1 METEKKLSSDS
12 KTPVSREK
20 LYEEV
25 WAEPMTKV
33 ALKYGVSSSY
43 MARVCTWLNVPRPE
57 RGYWAKRAVGKSA
70 KQSPL
75 PEAEP
80 GDELEWS
87 RYGQVRRAKLPIPKP
102 PQKMKLKLRNRSEL
116 PERHPLLQGA
126 QQYFDEARETN
137 NGYLRPSKRLM
148 VDVIAS
154 KQTCSRA
161 LDVANE
167 LFLLFE
173 ERGYP
178 ISFARHGMG
187 LQRSDIDEREKG
199 GKDRNY
205 SVLWSPSRVTIVTIG
220 SVLIGLTIF
229 EMSENVE
236 VQYQDGKYFRAL
248 ELPVRKTRRY
258 ENYSWTSMD
267 DLPSGRLCIQ
277 AYSPYQTADWTR
289 QWRETKAGDFPGKLS
304 AIVKELKRETATIVQ
319 LVEEG
324 ERKAEI
330 ERKEWEAKQII
341 WRREEAERRRV
352 KAIKDSQEELA
363 EIIKAWV
370 KAKGIGDFFAD
381 IERRAAHLDEELKAI
396 VLERLTQARTLID
409 RTDALQLLV
418 AWKTPEERTEVSR
431 SILGKWR

>member
-1 METEKKLSSDS
+1 MENKRNGKKEEG
-12 KTPVSREK
+12 PVSREQ
-20 LYEEV
+20 LYAEV
-25 WAEPMTKV
+25 WSEPMTKV
-33 ALKYGVSSSY
+33 ALKYNVSSSF

-57 RGYWAKRAVGKSA
+57 RGYWAKLAVGKTTRRP
-70 KQSPL
+70 PL

-80 GDELEWS
+80 GDELEWN
-87 RYGQVRRAKLPIPKP
+87 RYGQPRRAKLPLPKP
-102 PQKMKLKLRNRSEL
+102 PRKRKSRLRDRSEL

-126 QQYFDEARETN
+126 QQYFDEARETSS
-137 NGYLRPSKRLM
+137 GYLRPSKRLM

-173 ERGYP
+173 ERGYTV
-178 ISFARHGMG
+178 SFERHGLG
-187 LQRSDIDEREKG
+187 LRRYGVDEREKG

-205 SVLWSPSRVTIVTIG
+205 SDLWSPSRDTIVTIG

-229 EMSENVE
+229 EMSEYVE
-236 VQYQDGKYFRAL
+236 AKYQDGKYVHVS
-248 ELPVRKTRRY
+248 ELPVRKARRY
-258 ENYSWTSMD
+258 ESYSWTSMH

-277 AYSPYQTADWTR
+277 AYSPYQRADWKR

-304 AIVKELKRETATIVQ
+304 AIVKELKRETATIAQ

-330 ERKEWEAKQII
+330 ERKEWEAKQVI
-341 WRREEAERRRV
+341 WRREEEERRRV
-352 KAIKDSQEELA
+352 KAIKESREELS

-370 KAKGIGDFFAD
+370 KAKGIEDFFAD
-381 IERRAAHLDEELKAI
+381 VERRAANLEEEQKAV
-396 VLERLTQARTLID
+396 VLERLAQARTLID
-409 RTDALQLLV
+409 STDALQWLA
-418 AWKTPEERTEVSR
+418 AWKTPEERKS
-431 SILGKWR
+431 SYNHYGY

>member
-1 METEKKLSSDS
+1 MGKYPPDNKDTR
-12 KTPVSREK
+12 VSREQ

-33 ALKYGVSSSY
+33 ALKYGVSSSF

-57 RGYWAKRAVGKSA
+57 RGYWAKLAVGKST
-70 KQSPL
+70 KQPPL

-80 GDELEWS
+80 GDELEWN
-87 RYGQVRRAKLPIPKP
+87 RYGPARRAKLPIPKP
-102 PQKMKLKLRNRSEL
+102 PRKRKSRLRDRSEL

-126 QQYFDEARETN
+126 QQYFDEARETC

-154 KQTCSRA
+154 KQACSRA

-178 ISFARHGMG
+178 VSFERHGLG
-187 LQRSDIDEREKG
+187 LRRSAVDEREKG
-199 GKDRNY
+199 GRDRNY
-205 SVLWSPSRVTIVTIG
+205 SELWSPSRDTIVTIG

-236 VQYQDGKYFRAL
+236 AKYQDGKYVRVS

-258 ENYSWTSMD
+258 ESYSWTSMH

-277 AYSPYQTADWTR
+277 AYSPYQRASWQR
-289 QWRETKAGDFPGKLS
+289 QWRETKAGDFPVKLS

-324 ERKAEI
+324 ERKAEF
-330 ERKEWEAKQII
+330 ERKEWEAQQII
-341 WRREEAERRRV
+341 WRREEEERRRV
-352 KAIKDSQEELA
+352 KAIKESREELA

-370 KAKGIGDFFAD
+370 KAKGIEEFFAD
-381 IERRAAHLDEELKAI
+381 IERRAANLDEEQKTI
-396 VLERLTQARTLID
+396 VMERLNQARTLID
-409 RTDALQLLV
+409 STDALQWLA
-418 AWKTPEERTEVSR
+418 AWKTPEERKS
-431 SILGKWR
+431 SYNQYGY

>member
-1 METEKKLSSDS
+1 METEKNSSSDS
-12 KTPVSREK
+12 KTPVSREQ
-20 LYEEV
+20 LYKEV
-25 WAEPMTKV
+25 WAEPMTTV
-33 ALKYGVSSSY
+33 ALRYKVSSSFL
-43 MARVCTWLNVPRPE
+43 ARVCTWLNVPRPE
-57 RGYWAKRAVGKSA
+57 RGYWAKLAVGKVS
-70 KQSPL
+70 KQPPL

-80 GDELEWS
+80 GDELEWN
-87 RYGQVRRAKLPIPKP
+87 RHGQARRAKPPMPKP
-102 PQKMKLKLRNRSEL
+102 PNKRKSRLRGRSEL

-126 QQYFDEARETN
+126 QQYFDEARETS

-178 ISFARHGMG
+178 VSFERHGLG
-187 LQRSDIDEREKG
+187 LRRSGVDEREKG
-199 GKDRNY
+199 GRNQNY
-205 SVLWSPSRVTIVTIG
+205 SDLWSPSRDTIVTIG

-236 VQYQDGKYFRAL
+236 AKYQDGKYVRVSD
-248 ELPVRKTRRY
+248 LPVRKQRRY
-258 ENYSWTSMD
+258 ESYSWTSMH

-277 AYSPYQTADWTR
+277 AYSPYHRADWKR
-289 QWRETKAGDFPGKLS
+289 QWREMKAGDFPGKLS
-304 AIVKELKRETATIVQ
+304 AIVKELKRETATISQ

-341 WRREEAERRRV
+341 WRREEEERRRV
-352 KAIKDSQEELA
+352 KAIKESQEELS

-370 KAKGIGDFFAD
+370 KVKGIEDFFAD
-381 IERRAAHLDEELKAI
+381 VERRAANLDEEQKAI

-409 RTDALQLLV
+409 STDALQWLA
-418 AWKTPEERTEVSR
+418 AWKTPEERKNS
-431 SILGKWR
+431 SNKYGY

>member
-1 METEKKLSSDS
+1 MVDYPSTRKDE
-12 KTPVSREK
+12 TPVSREQ

-33 ALKYGVSSSY
+33 ALKYGVSSSF

-57 RGYWAKRAVGKSA
+57 RGYWAKLAVGKST
-70 KQSPL
+70 KQPPL
-75 PEAEP
+75 PDAEP
-80 GDELEWS
+80 GDELEWN
-87 RYGQVRRAKLPIPKP
+87 RYGPARRAKLPVPKP
-102 PQKMKLKLRNRSEL
+102 PRKRKSRLRNRSEL

-126 QQYFDEARETN
+126 QQYFDEARETS

-178 ISFARHGMG
+178 VAFERHGLG
-187 LQRSDIDEREKG
+187 LRRYGVDEREKG
-199 GKDRNY
+199 GRDRNY
-205 SVLWSPSRVTIVTIG
+205 SELWSPSRDTIVTIG

-236 VQYQDGKYFRAL
+236 AKYQDGKYVRVS

-258 ENYSWTSMD
+258 ESYSWTSMH

-277 AYSPYQTADWTR
+277 AYSPYQRANWQR
-289 QWRETKAGDFPGKLS
+289 QWWETKAGDFPGKLS

-330 ERKEWEAKQII
+330 ERKEWEAKQVI
-341 WRREEAERRRV
+341 WRREEEERRRV
-352 KAIKDSQEELA
+352 KAIKESREELS

-370 KAKGIGDFFAD
+370 KAKGIEDFFAD
-381 IERRAAHLDEELKAI
+381 VERRAANLDEEQKTI
-396 VLERLTQARTLID
+396 VLERLNQARTLID
-409 RTDALQLLV
+409 STDALQWLA
-418 AWKTPEERTEVSR
+418 AWKTPEERKNSYNQY
-431 SILGKWR
+431 GY

>member
-1 METEKKLSSDS
+1 MEEITSS
-12 KTPVSREK
+12 KNKAPVSREQ

-33 ALKYGVSSSY
+33 ALKYGVSSSF

-57 RGYWAKRAVGKSA
+57 RGYWAKLAAGKIS
-70 KQSPL
+70 KQPPL

-80 GDELEWS
+80 GDELEWN
-87 RYGQVRRAKLPIPKP
+87 RYGRARRAKLPLPKP
-102 PQKMKLKLRNRSEL
+102 PRKKKSKRRDRSEL
-116 PERHPLLQGA
+116 PERHLLLQGA
-126 QQYFDEARETN
+126 QQYFDEARETS
-137 NGYLRPSKRLM
+137 NGYLKPSKRLM

-178 ISFARHGMG
+178 VAFERHGLG
-187 LQRSDIDEREKG
+187 LRRYGVDEREKG
-199 GKDRNY
+199 GKERNY
-205 SVLWSPSRVTIVTIG
+205 SDLWSPSRDTIVTIG

-236 VQYQDGKYFRAL
+236 AKYQDGKYIRVS
-248 ELPVRKTRRY
+248 ELPVRKTRRD
-258 ENYSWTSMD
+258 ESYSWTSMH

-277 AYSPYQTADWTR
+277 AYSPYRRADWKR

-304 AIVKELKRETATIVQ
+304 AIVKELKRETATIAQ

-330 ERKEWEAKQII
+330 ERKEWEAQQII
-341 WRREEAERRRV
+341 WRREEEERRRV
-352 KAIKDSQEELA
+352 KAIKESREELT

-370 KAKGIGDFFAD
+370 KAKGIKEFFAD
-381 IERRAAHLDEELKAI
+381 VERRAANLEEGQKAV

-409 RTDALQLLV
+409 STDALQWLA
-418 AWKTPEERTEVSR
+418 AWKTPEERKS
-431 SILGKWR
+431 SYNQYSF

>member
-1 METEKKLSSDS
+1 MSAGRKA
-12 KTPVSREK
+12 PVSREQ
-20 LYEEV
+20 LYAEV

-33 ALKYGVSSSY
+33 ALKYGVSSSF

-57 RGYWAKRAVGKSA
+57 RGYWAKLAVGKMS
-70 KQSPL
+70 KQPLL

-80 GDELEWS
+80 GDELEWN
-87 RYGQVRRAKLPIPKP
+87 RYGQARRAKLPLPKP
-102 PQKMKLKLRNRSEL
+102 PRKKKSKRRDRSEL

-126 QQYFDEARETN
+126 RQYFDEARETSN
-137 NGYLRPSKRLM
+137 RYLRPSKRLM

-178 ISFARHGMG
+178 VAFERHGLG
-187 LQRSDIDEREKG
+187 LRRYGVDEREKG
-199 GKDRNY
+199 GRDRNY
-205 SVLWSPSRVTIVTIG
+205 SDLWSPSRDTIVTIG

-236 VQYQDGKYFRAL
+236 VKYQDGEYVRVS
-248 ELPVRKTRRY
+248 ELPVRNTRRY
-258 ENYSWTSMD
+258 ESYSWTSMH

-277 AYSPYQTADWTR
+277 AYSPYRRADWKR
-289 QWRETKAGDFPGKLS
+289 QWRETKAGDFPGNLS
-304 AIVKELKRETATIVQ
+304 AIVKELKRETATIAQ

-330 ERKEWEAKQII
+330 ERKEWEAQQII
-341 WRREEAERRRV
+341 RRREEEERRRV
-352 KAIKDSQEELA
+352 KAIKESREELA

-370 KAKGIGDFFAD
+370 KAKGIEDFFAD
-381 IERRAAHLDEELKAI
+381 VERRAANLEEGQKAV
-396 VLERLTQARTLID
+396 VLERLAQARTLID
-409 RTDALQLLV
+409 STDALQWLAV
-418 AWKTPEERTEVSR
+418 WKTPEERKS
-431 SILGKWR
+431 SYNQYGF

>member
-1 METEKKLSSDS
+1 MVDYPSTRKYE
-12 KTPVSREK
+12 TPVSREQ

-33 ALKYGVSSSY
+33 ALKYGVSSSF

-57 RGYWAKRAVGKSA
+57 RGYWAKLAVGKST
-70 KQSPL
+70 KQPPL
-75 PEAEP
+75 PEPEP
-80 GDELEWS
+80 GDELEWN
-87 RYGQVRRAKLPIPKP
+87 RYGPARRAKLPVPKP
-102 PQKMKLKLRNRSEL
+102 PRKRKSRLHNRSEL

-126 QQYFDEARETN
+126 QQYFDEARETS

-178 ISFARHGMG
+178 VAFERHGLG
-187 LQRSDIDEREKG
+187 LRRYGVDEREKG
-199 GKDRNY
+199 GRDRNY
-205 SVLWSPSRVTIVTIG
+205 SELWSPSRDTIVTIG

-229 EMSENVE
+229 EMTENAE
-236 VQYQDGKYFRAL
+236 AKYQDGKYVRVS

-258 ENYSWTSMD
+258 ESYSWTSMH

-277 AYSPYQTADWTR
+277 AYSPYRRADWQR
-289 QWRETKAGDFPGKLS
+289 QWREAKAGDFPGKLS
-304 AIVKELKRETATIVQ
+304 AIVKELKREAATIVQ
-319 LVEEG
+319 LVAEG

-330 ERKEWEAKQII
+330 EHKEWEAKQVI
-341 WRREEAERRRV
+341 WRREEEERRRV
-352 KAIKDSQEELA
+352 KAIKDSREELA

-370 KAKGIGDFFAD
+370 KAKGIEDFLAD
-381 IERRAAHLDEELKAI
+381 VERRAANLDEEQKAI
-396 VLERLTQARTLID
+396 VMERLAQARRLID
-409 RTDALQLLV
+409 STDALQWLA
-418 AWKTPEERTEVSR
+418 AWKTPEERKS
-431 SILGKWR
+431 SYNQYCY

>member
-1 METEKKLSSDS
+1 MSNGRKA
-12 KTPVSREK
+12 PVSREQ

-33 ALKYGVSSSY
+33 ALKYGVSSSF

-57 RGYWAKRAVGKSA
+57 RGYWAKLAVGKTT
-70 KQSPL
+70 KQPPL

-80 GDELEWS
+80 GDELEWN
-87 RYGQVRRAKLPIPKP
+87 RYGQARRARLPLPNP
-102 PQKMKLKLRNRSEL
+102 PRKRKSRLRDRSEL
-116 PERHPLLQGA
+116 PERHPILQGA
-126 QQYFDEARETN
+126 QQYFDEARETSN
-137 NGYLRPSKRLM
+137 RYLRPSKRLM

-178 ISFARHGMG
+178 VSFERHGLALRRYG
-187 LQRSDIDEREKG
+187 VDEREKG
-199 GKDRNY
+199 GRDRNY
-205 SVLWSPSRVTIVTIG
+205 SDLWSPSRDTIVTIG

-236 VQYQDGKYFRAL
+236 VKYQDGKYVRVS

-258 ENYSWTSMD
+258 ESYSWTSMH

-277 AYSPYQTADWTR
+277 AYSPYRRADWKR

-304 AIVKELKRETATIVQ
+304 AIVKELKRETATIAQ

-330 ERKEWEAKQII
+330 ERKEWEAQQII
-341 WRREEAERRRV
+341 WRREEEERRRV
-352 KAIKDSQEELA
+352 KAIKESREELA

-370 KAKGIGDFFAD
+370 KAKGIEDFFVD
-381 IERRAAHLDEELKAI
+381 VERRAANLEEEQKAV

-409 RTDALQLLV
+409 STDALQWLA
-418 AWKTPEERTEVSR
+418 AWKTPEERKS
-431 SILGKWR
+431 SYNQYSF